1 VKEME
6 EYLTVK
12 ELSERIKLAK
22 QTIYNMIHKNEF
34 LLNTHYYKPK
44 AKIILFKWSA
54 IEKWLEGD
62 SPDFNESIPCPPQK
76 IEDHNPA
83 CIQKN
88 PQSAIK
94 A

>member
-1 VKEME
+1 ME

-22 QTIYNMIHKNEF
+22 QTIYNMIHKKEF
-34 LLNTHYYKPK
+34 VLNKHYYKPK

-62 SPDFNESIPCPPQK
+62 NPDLNESSPCPSQYAA
-76 IEDHNPA
+76 DHNPYGT
-83 CIQKN
+83 QKSPISSIN
-88 PQSAIK
+88 I
-94 A
+94 

>member
-1 VKEME
+1 ME

-34 LLNTHYYKPK
+34 VLHKHYYKPK

-62 SPDFNESIPCPPQK
+62 SQDLNETNPYPPQK
-76 IEDHNPA
+76 IENQNPA
-83 CIQKN
+83 CIENN

>member
-1 VKEME
+1 ME

-34 LLNTHYYKPK
+34 VLNTHYYKPK

-54 IEKWLEGD
+54 IEKWLEGE
-62 SPDFNESIPCPPQK
+62 SPDADESAPCPTPTV
-76 IEDHNPA
+76 DHENPA
-83 CIQKN
+83 CPPKN
-88 PQSAIK
+88 PKSSINI
-94 A
+94 

>member
-1 VKEME
+1 ME

-34 LLNTHYYKPK
+34 ELHKHYYKPK

-62 SPDFNESIPCPPQK
+62 NPDLSESTPCPTQQ
-76 IEDHNPA
+76 IEDHDPTNT
-83 CIQKN
+83 QKHLKSSIN
-88 PQSAIK
+88 I
-94 A
+94 

>member
-1 VKEME
+1 ME

-12 ELSERIKLAK
+12 ELSGRIKLAR
-22 QTIYNMIHKNEF
+22 QTIYNMIHKKEF
-34 LLNTHYYKPK
+34 VLHKHYYKPK

-62 SPDFNESIPCPPQK
+62 NPNLDESTPCPTQQ

-83 CIQKN
+83 YTQKHPKSSIN
-88 PQSAIK
+88 I
-94 A
+94 

>member
-1 VKEME
+1 
-6 EYLTVK
+6 VK

-34 LLNTHYYKPK
+34 VLNKHYYKPK
-44 AKIILFKWSA
+44 TKIILFKWSA

-62 SPDFNESIPCPPQK
+62 NPDLNESSSNPTQE

-83 CIQKN
+83 CTRKD
-88 PQSAIK
+88 PKSSIK
-94 A
+94 I

>member
-1 VKEME
+1 ME

-34 LLNTHYYKPK
+34 VLNTHYYKPK

-62 SPDFNESIPCPPQK
+62 SSDLNESTSCPTQQ

-83 CIQKN
+83 YTQEHPKSSIN
-88 PQSAIK
+88 I
-94 A
+94 

>member
-1 VKEME
+1 ME

-22 QTIYNMIHKNEF
+22 QTIYNMIHKKEF
-34 LLNTHYYKPK
+34 VLNKHYYKPK

-62 SPDFNESIPCPPQK
+62 SPDLNEKNPYSPQK
-76 IEDHNPA
+76 IEDHKPTS
-83 CIQKN
+83 IQKN

>member
-1 VKEME
+1 ME

-22 QTIYNMIHKNEF
+22 QTIYNMIHKKEF
-34 LLNTHYYKPK
+34 VLNKHYYKPK

-62 SPDFNESIPCPPQK
+62 NPDLNESSHCPSQYAA
-76 IEDHNPA
+76 DHNPSGT
-83 CIQKN
+83 QKSPISSIN
-88 PQSAIK
+88 I
-94 A
+94 

>member
-1 VKEME
+1 ME

-22 QTIYNMIHKNEF
+22 QTIYNMIYKKEF
-34 LLNTHYYKPK
+34 VLNKHYYKPK
-44 AKIILFKWSA
+44 TKIILFKWSA

-62 SPDFNESIPCPPQK
+62 RPNLNESSPYSTQE

-83 CIQKN
+83 CTQKN
-88 PQSAIK
+88 PKSSIK
-94 A
+94 I

>member
-1 VKEME
+1 ME
-6 EYLTVK
+6 EFLTVK

-34 LLNTHYYKPK
+34 VLHKHYYKPK

-62 SPDFNESIPCPPQK
+62 SPDLNESTPCPTK
-76 IEDHNPA
+76 KMEDHNPA
-83 CIQKN
+83 CIQNN

>member
-1 VKEME
+1 ME

-34 LLNTHYYKPK
+34 VLNKHYYKPK
-44 AKIILFKWSA
+44 TKIILFKWSA

-62 SPDFNESIPCPPQK
+62 NSDLNESSSYPTQK

-88 PQSAIK
+88 PKSSIK
-94 A
+94 I

>member
-1 VKEME
+1 ME

-34 LLNTHYYKPK
+34 VLNKHYYKPK

-62 SPDFNESIPCPPQK
+62 SPDLNDTSSCHKQEIK
-76 IEDHNPA
+76 DHNTPR
-83 CIQKN
+83 IQN
-88 PQSAIK
+88 YSNSSINI
-94 A
+94 

>member
-1 VKEME
+1 ME

-34 LLNTHYYKPK
+34 VLNTHYYKPK

-54 IEKWLEGD
+54 IEKWLEGE
-62 SPDFNESIPCPPQK
+62 SPDLDELAPCPTAK
-76 IEDHNPA
+76 SDHENPA
-83 CIQKN
+83 YPSKN
-88 PQSAIK
+88 PKSSINI
-94 A
+94 

>member
-54 IEKWLEGD
+54 IEKWLEGNN
-62 SPDFNESIPCPPQK
+62 PDLNESPPCPNEK
-76 IEDHNPA
+76 NEDHNPA
-83 CIQKN
+83 CIQKY

>member
-1 VKEME
+1 ME

-22 QTIYNMIHKNEF
+22 QTIYNMIHKKEF
-34 LLNTHYYKPK
+34 VLNKHYYKPK

-62 SPDFNESIPCPPQK
+62 NPKLNEESPHPTQEIENHRAASTQKSPHSSIN
-76 IEDHNPA
+76 I
-83 CIQKN
+83 
-88 PQSAIK
+88 
-94 A
+94 

>member
-1 VKEME
+1 ME

-34 LLNTHYYKPK
+34 VLNTHYYKPK

-54 IEKWLEGD
+54 IEKWLEGE
-62 SPDFNESIPCPPQK
+62 SPDSDESAPYPTAK
-76 IEDHNPA
+76 SDLENPA
-83 CIQKN
+83 CPPKN
-88 PQSAIK
+88 PKSSINI
-94 A
+94 

>member
-1 VKEME
+1 ME

-34 LLNTHYYKPK
+34 VLNKHYYKPK

-62 SPDFNESIPCPPQK
+62 NPDLNESSSYLTQE

-83 CIQKN
+83 CTQKN
-88 PQSAIK
+88 PKSSIK
-94 A
+94 I

>member
-1 VKEME
+1 ME

-12 ELSERIKLAK
+12 ELSARIKLAK

-34 LLNTHYYKPK
+34 VLHKHYYKPK

-62 SPDFNESIPCPPQK
+62 SPDWNESTPCPTQK
-76 IEDHNPA
+76 IEDHKPARIEDNPTSS
-83 CIQKN
+83 IN
-88 PQSAIK
+88 I
-94 A
+94 

>member
-1 VKEME
+1 ME

-22 QTIYNMIHKNEF
+22 QTIYNMIHRKEF
-34 LLNTHYYKPK
+34 LLNKHYYKPK

-62 SPDFNESIPCPPQK
+62 SLHLNEPSPAPPK
-76 IEDHNPA
+76 EFEDHNPA
-83 CIQKN
+83 RTLKN
-88 PQSAIK
+88 PKSAINI
-94 A
+94 

>member
-12 ELSERIKLAK
+12 ELSGRIKLAK
-22 QTIYNMIHKNEF
+22 QTIYNMIHKKEF
-34 LLNTHYYKPK
+34 LLHKHYYKPK

-62 SPDFNESIPCPPQK
+62 SPDLNESIPYPTQHTK
-76 IEDHNPA
+76 DHNPA
-83 CIQKN
+83 YTQKHPKSSIN
-88 PQSAIK
+88 I
-94 A
+94 

>member
-1 VKEME
+1 ME

-34 LLNTHYYKPK
+34 VLHKHYYKPK

-62 SPDFNESIPCPPQK
+62 SPDLDESPPCPTQK

-83 CIQKN
+83 CTQKHPKSSIN
-88 PQSAIK
+88 I
-94 A
+94 

>member
-1 VKEME
+1 ME

-22 QTIYNMIHKNEF
+22 QTIYNMIHKKEF
-34 LLNTHYYKPK
+34 VLNKHYYKPK

-62 SPDFNESIPCPPQK
+62 SPDLNESSPYPIQYA
-76 IEDHNPA
+76 EDHNPV
-83 CIQKN
+83 CTQKN
-88 PQSAIK
+88 PNSSINI
-94 A
+94 

>member
-1 VKEME
+1 ME

-34 LLNTHYYKPK
+34 VLNTHYYKPK
-44 AKIILFKWSA
+44 AKIILFKWSS

-62 SPDFNESIPCPPQK
+62 SPDSNEMTPCPAEK
-76 IEDHNPA
+76 NEDHKPA
-83 CIQKN
+83 CIQNN
-88 PQSAIK
+88 PTSSIK
-94 A
+94 I